1 MVTVSDNSLSAR
13 DTFFLNKIVGLG
25 VDYTD
30 NIAYVKTTREYL
42 SKKIGVNIR
51 TITRRL
57 NHLGEVGYV
66 NVESKLGKNG
76 GYIIK
81 LNPDKFSFPIDDSLL
96 KNPTKTFTNLVD
108 KLYHKKSRNRGVRR
122 TKTEMDQLR
131 REQERMTSQQRSEN
145 KMLETK
151 YLMKPLD
158 WDFFASTS
166 EPDTNFRVWVISRAY
181 DAFVKAYEHK
191 YEVSYRNKEHVG
203 TFYYGKGKKSH
214 SNSYKSLKDGFIGSR
229 NFDAFKKLLDLS
241 RDLNENPIV
250 LMGKVFERY
259 SFNHYSYQ
267 HPARI
272 PVPNQVMDKKGVDV
286 IMSSLK
292 NQKEMNRF
300 RMGASTDFLN
310 NAEIIA
316 INREYLS
323 IDNSQ
328 DTDYN
333 EELTG
338 DKQLLSLKH
347 YYNQLMFNAKSR
359 LNKSELK
366 VLDYFMRE
374 QIDLIIGKTGISHV
388 LSEYATVAFETLKPY
403 IDKSLE
409 EGTINQTF
417 YDLANLMG
425 NYESKATGNA
435 TVMLSSAYVAN
446 KNGYNIARRVHAII
460 KQRQGDYYTIHEVM
474 KVIQK
479 VPDLLSLTKSGLL
492 DRKVVLIEYWQ
503 IQNLMLKSR

>member
-1 MVTVSDNSLSAR
+1 MVTVSDNSLNAR
-13 DTFFLNKIVGLG
+13 DTFFLNKVVGIG

-57 NHLGEVGYV
+57 NHLGEIGYV
-66 NVESKLGKNG
+66 NVESKSGKNG
-76 GYIIK
+76 GYVIK
-81 LNPDKFSFPIDDSLL
+81 LNPEKFSFPVDDSLL
-96 KNPTKTFTNLVD
+96 KNPTKTFTTLID
-108 KLYHKKSRNRGVRR
+108 KLYYKKPRNKGIRR
-122 TKTEMDQLR
+122 TRAEMDQLR
-131 REQERMTSQQRSEN
+131 REQELMTSQQRSEN
-145 KMLETK
+145 KILNTK
-151 YLMKPLD
+151 YTIKPLD
-158 WDFFASTS
+158 WDFFSNTS
-166 EPDTNFRVWVISRAY
+166 DPDTNFRVWVISRAY

-191 YEVSYRNKEHVG
+191 YEVSYRNKEHIG

-214 SNSYKSLKDGFIGSR
+214 SNAYKSLKDGFIGSR
-229 NFDAFKKLLDLS
+229 NFNAFKKLLDLS
-241 RDLNENPIV
+241 KELNENPIV

-259 SFNHYSYQ
+259 SFNHYRYQ

-272 PVPNQVMDKKGVDV
+272 PVPNQIMDKKGVDV
-286 IMSSLK
+286 IKSSLR
-292 NQKEMNRF
+292 NQKEVNRF

-310 NAEIIA
+310 NVEIIA

-323 IDNSQ
+323 IDNFK
-328 DTDYN
+328 TIDYN

-359 LNKSELK
+359 LNHKDLK

-374 QIDLIIGKTGISHV
+374 QIELIIGNTGVSHV
-388 LSEYATVAFETLKPY
+388 ISEYATLAFETLKPY
-403 IDKSLE
+403 IDKSLKD
-409 EGTINQTF
+409 GTINETF

-425 NYESKATGNA
+425 NYDKKATGNS

-446 KNGYNIARRVHAII
+446 KNGSNIARRVHAII
-460 KQRQGDYYTIHEVM
+460 KQRQGDYYSVHQVI

-479 VPDLLSLTKSGLL
+479 VPDLLPLTKSGLI
-492 DRKVVLIEYWQ
+492 DRKVVLNKY
-503 IQNLMLKSR
+503 